1 MDPRASQKGY
11 LMSIS
16 SPDTKAFGQV
26 PFEPFAFATATA
38 SGKGLQAIA
47 TETMDYSK
55 KSFEKSRVLF
65 EKLMAVKKLDEAIQL
80 QSDFAK
86 SAYEDFLAQAAKI
99 GEMYS
104 SLAKEAFKPINV
116 SAPGQAS
123 VVTTPSNA
131 AVAAKQSGPYAG

>member
-1 MDPRASQKGY
+1 M
-11 LMSIS
+11 
-16 SPDTKAFGQV
+16 FGSA
-26 PFEPFAFATATA
+26 PFEAFAAATGS

-55 KSFEKSRVLF
+55 KSFEKSRALF

-80 QSDFAK
+80 QSDFTK
-86 SAYEDFLAQAAKI
+86 SAYEDFIAQAAKM

-123 VVTTPSNA
+123 VVITPSNA

>member
-1 MDPRASQKGY
+1 MTSNFPEFKV
-11 LMSIS
+11 
-16 SPDTKAFGQV
+16 FGL
-26 PFEPFAFATATA
+26 PSFEAIATATGS

-86 SAYEDFLAQAAKI
+86 SSYEDFIAQAAKI

-104 SLAKEAFKPINV
+104 SLAQEAFKPISV
-116 SAPGQAS
+116 AAPGQPSVATAS
-123 VVTTPSNA
+123 PNAPVT
-131 AVAAKQSGPYAG
+131 AKQSGPYAG

>member
-1 MDPRASQKGY
+1 MTSNFPELKV
-11 LMSIS
+11 
-16 SPDTKAFGQV
+16 FGL
-26 PFEPFAFATATA
+26 PSFEAFATATGL

-47 TETMDYSK
+47 TERMDYSK

-86 SAYEDFLAQAAKI
+86 TAYEDFIAQAARI

-104 SLAKEAFKPINV
+104 SLAQQAFKPV
-116 SAPGQAS
+116 SVAAPGQPSVAS
-123 VVTTPSNA
+123 TSSNA
-131 AVAAKQSGPYAG
+131 PITAKQSGSYAG

>member
-1 MDPRASQKGY
+1 MTSNFSEIK
-11 LMSIS
+11 M
-16 SPDTKAFGQV
+16 FGSA
-26 PFEPFAFATATA
+26 PFEAFAAATGS

-86 SAYEDFLAQAAKI
+86 SAYEDFIAQAAKI

-104 SLAKEAFKPINV
+104 SLAQEAFKPISV
-116 SAPGQAS
+116 ASPGQPSVATAS
-123 VVTTPSNA
+123 SNTPVT
-131 AVAAKQSGPYAG
+131 AKQSGPYAG

>member
-1 MDPRASQKGY
+1 MTSNFPELKV
-11 LMSIS
+11 
-16 SPDTKAFGQV
+16 FGM
-26 PFEPFAFATATA
+26 PSFEAFATATGS

-47 TETMDYSK
+47 TETADYSK

-65 EKLMAVKKLDEAIQL
+65 EKLMGVKKIDEAIQL

-86 SAYEDFLAQAAKI
+86 SGYEDFVVQAAKI

-104 SLAKEAFKPINV
+104 SLAKDAFRPIKAA
-116 SAPGQAS
+116 SPGQAS

-131 AVAAKQSGPYAG
+131 PVAAKQSGPYAG